1 MQSMLKI
8 YIQGIDKIPSDKKII
23 VDTDFEFSQILNVP
37 LDSRL
42 QKIIQ
47 IVDGAELRSDN
58 KIVDRF
64 GETLP
69 VSCISSGSK
78 AAVVILMNPD
88 CIVDLKE
95 CGSNARDAILTYLD
109 TGSII
114 MEDPVL
120 NAKIAYR
127 ENKLIDVWN
136 DGYWFGNLSKFSEY
150 IQDIK
155 PSDPCLDRFCREVDE
170 HA

>member
-1 MQSMLKI
+1 MLKV
-8 YIQGIDKIPSDKKII
+8 YIRGVDNVPSDKKII

-47 IVDGAELRSDN
+47 VVDGAELRHNN

-69 VSCISSGSK
+69 ISCISSGSK
-78 AAVVILMNPD
+78 AAVVILMNPEY
-88 CIVDLKE
+88 IVDLKE
-95 CGSNARDAILTYLD
+95 CGSNARDAILTYLN
-109 TGSII
+109 TGAVI

-120 NAKIAYR
+120 SAKIAYR
-127 ENKLIDVWN
+127 EDKLMDVWN
-136 DGYWFGNLSKFSEY
+136 DGYWFGTLSKFREY
-150 IQDIK
+150 VQDIK
-155 PSDPCLDRFCREVDE
+155 PSNPCLDEFCREVEE

>member
-1 MQSMLKI
+1 MLKV
-8 YIQGIDKIPSDKKII
+8 YIQGVDKVPSDKKII

-37 LDSRL
+37 SDPRL

-47 IVDGAELRSDN
+47 AVDGAELKPNN

-95 CGSNARDAILTYLD
+95 CGSNARDAILTYLN
-109 TGSII
+109 TGAII
-114 MEDPVL
+114 MGDPVL
-120 NAKIAYR
+120 STKIAYKK
-127 ENKLIDVWN
+127 NKIIDVWN
-136 DGYWFGNLSKFSEY
+136 DGYWFGTLSKFSEY
-150 IQDIK
+150 VQDIK
-155 PSDPCLDRFCREVDE
+155 PSEPYLDKFCREVEE